1 MIELSFVIPAY
12 NVEKYIERCLNSIY
26 SQDIDESLY
35 EVIVVDDGSTDG
47 TLRVLKEL
55 QSKYHSLEVVSQMN
69 QGPGA
74 ARNVGIERSQG
85 RFIWFVDADDYIS
98 EDAVACLLKRLK
110 DEQLDFI
117 CFNTKVI
124 DIGGKEI
131 TNKFPEKLTG
141 TTITGVEAIKQGFL
155 IGSVWLIVWRK
166 SFLERIGVRFLP
178 NVFRGE
184 DSLFCF
190 TAELQAE
197 KILIVDDYFYIYEKR
212 EGTLTTKATHES
224 IRREKLGDV
233 TIASNLKLL
242 AEQLRSYDHVKSDL
256 AYIHEKQIEFG
267 LLLSLLK
274 NNKEWSK
281 WGINYEV
288 IKEMKK
294 MRIFPLHGPYCS
306 WKQWLICQFLN
317 IVFLIR

>member
-1 MIELSFVIPAY
+1 MVEISFVIPAY
-12 NVEKYIERCLNSIY
+12 NVEKYIQRCVESIY
-26 SQDIDESLY
+26 AQMKEQGLF

-47 TLRVLKEL
+47 TLNTLRRLQAEYEKLIVLE
-55 QSKYHSLEVVSQMN
+55 QSN

-74 ARNVGIERSQG
+74 ARNAGLEKSQG
-85 RFIWFVDADDYIS
+85 RYIWFVDADDYIS
-98 EDAVACLLKRLK
+98 ENAVAFLLKRLN

-117 CFNTKVI
+117 CFNAKTI
-124 DIGGKEI
+124 DIVGREI
-131 TNKFPEKLTG
+131 ISNFPRKMIG
-141 TTITGVEAIKQGFL
+141 STITGVEALKQGFN
-155 IGSVWLIVWRK
+155 INSVCLIVWRK

-178 NVFRGE
+178 NVIRGE

-256 AYIHEKQIEFG
+256 AYIHEKQIEIG

-274 NNKEWSK
+274 NNKEWSE
-281 WGINYEV
+281 WGLNYEV
-288 IKEMKK
+288 IKEMKEK
-294 MRIFPLHGPYCS
+294 RIYPLHGPYCS